1 MQTSMKGINKIF
13 PRTKMLLL
21 HGVISLILAYLA
33 GKYVDNEIGGCLL
46 IYAIC
51 TFFIL
56 IVRHFVIYVRLRAM
70 YDENQNSNSKGGK

>member
-1 MQTSMKGINKIF
+1 MQKINKIF

-33 GKYVDNEIGGCLL
+33 GKYIDNEIGGCLL

-56 IVRHFVIYVRLRAM
+56 IVRHFVIYVRLRAD
-70 YDENQNSNSKGGK
+70 YESQSKNDSKGGK